1 MNKRRILSFALI
13 FALALQIFSMP
24 FAAAAQAAPKKTVK
38 TGLQKVGKK
47 TYYYNQKGKKVTNA
61 WKTVKGNRYYFGKN
75 GAACTGYKKIKKD
88 WYYFDKNC
96 RMVRE
101 KAVKI
106 KGSRYYFMDNGKAP
120 KRAVRVKNGNI
131 WKTNSAGK
139 MVKNVTKYA
148 KGGKSFDAF
157 QTEAGQPLGSQRT
170 PGCDPPG
177 SYDGLYTYDNFR
189 VSTVEMNGARTIRG
203 VIELAVEPPQI

>member
-13 FALALQIFSMP
+13 FALALQIFTVPS
-24 FAAAAQAAPKKTVK
+24 AATAQAAPKAVK

-47 TYYYNQKGKKVTNA
+47 IYYYNKKGKKVTNA

-75 GAACTGYKKIKKD
+75 GAAYTGYKKIKKD

-101 KAVKI
+101 KVEKI

-120 KRAVRVKNGNI
+120 KQAVMLKNGNI

-139 MVKNVTKYA
+139 LVRNITKYA
-148 KGGKSFDAF
+148 KSGGSYDALRGA
-157 QTEAGQPLGSQRT
+157 AGKPFKSQRMA
-170 PGCDPPG
+170 GCNPPG
-177 SYDGLYTYDNFR
+177 SFDEMHTYDNFQ
-189 VSTVEMNGARTIRG
+189 VSAVEINGVKTIRE
-203 VIELAVEPPQI
+203 VMQLAKDQPQI